1 LSLEA
6 PKERLMQAGRKT
18 RDALRHLRNLVRAER
33 KKKPSD
39 PLFAQ
44 MDEAVEL
51 ATDGLIELSD
61 ASTQLLRDSVAISLG
76 TSGNVDAQ
84 AILQTL
90 TSERNEL
97 REDLQKTRDQLER
110 FAHDLQE
117 LYRREREKAQALRV
131 ALERLQEVDR
141 LKSAFLAQITDKL
154 LSQLV
159 PMDMALQV
167 LKRQDL
173 TESQQGIVLEFE
185 EPFNIHRKM
194 ITGLVKYAQLGN
206 KTRVPTPRPLDVAK
220 VVEEALA
227 PLRIQ
232 AEMRGRQFHV
242 NLPQPVPSLVA
253 DEDMVKDA
261 LYQLTDN
268 ALKFTPKDGKIEVRV
283 LAKDEGV
290 LFEVEDTGEGIP
302 PEVMAHLGKPFP
314 VVNPEQIMS
323 QGGLGL
329 GLALASIVANA
340 HRGTLGAERK
350 TNPSGTLVRFWLP
363 SSGAV

>member
-1 LSLEA
+1 
-6 PKERLMQAGRKT
+6 MQAGRKT

-33 KKKPSD
+33 KKK
-39 PLFAQ
+39 Q

-61 ASTQLLRDSVAISLG
+61 ASAQLLRDSVALSLG
-76 TSGNVDAQ
+76 AGEDVDVQ

-90 TSERNEL
+90 TTERNEL

-173 TESQQGIVLEFE
+173 TESQQGIILEFE

-206 KTRVPTPRPLDVAK
+206 KTRVPAPRPLDVAK

-227 PLRIQ
+227 TLRLQ
-232 AEMRGRQFHV
+232 ATMRGRQLQIS
-242 NLPQPVPSLVA
+242 LPQPVPSLVA
-253 DEDMVKDA
+253 DEDMLKDA
-261 LYQLTDN
+261 LYQLADN

-283 LAKDEGV
+283 SAKDEGV
-290 LFEVEDTGEGIP
+290 LFEVDDTGEGIP
-302 PEVMAHLGKPFP
+302 PEVVEQLGKPFP

-350 TNPSGTLVRFWLP
+350 PNSSGTLMRLWLP